1 VTRPATAELS
11 QRLTRAPRPSEIA
24 EALDVELVLEALA
37 AESDSQALSLDEP
50 VPHDDGSGRDR
61 GGLGAAALQ
70 QVEPRFDLV
79 EHRESLGPLLNALP
93 ERERT
98 ILLLRFGPASVSPR
112 ESDDLPR

>member
-1 VTRPATAELS
+1 MVGVGDPICRRT
-11 QRLTRAPRPSEIA
+11 
-24 EALDVELVLEALA
+24 
-37 AESDSQALSLDEP
+37 
-50 VPHDDGSGRDR
+50 
-61 GGLGAAALQ
+61 AALQ

-79 EHRESLGPLLNALP
+79 EHRESLGSLLNALP